1 METNSIYHGDCMEL
15 LKKIPDESVDLIIS
29 DPPYNIGI
37 AEWDYKKSVK
47 DYLDWLNP
55 IIEEY
60 FRVLRKNG
68 SLYIFGNFNFIGD
81 IKVLLNKQ
89 KAKLMSWIIWD
100 KGSKEQNATRTYAD
114 ITEHILFYV
123 KGNYEKDIEIPT
135 ELNSVREYLREEKKK
150 SGLSNKYF
158 SEEFSKL
165 YDKVGCR
172 DRSVIEHYFSEKQ
185 WVFPIQEIY
194 EKILQKTGFFQ
205 KPYDVLKQ
213 EYKQLRYTFN
223 HEDIRIKRNP
233 KDKRNFKFEKQICPN
248 VWYFNN
254 KYEMTLYSHPT
265 VKPLELIETIIK
277 VSSNEGDIVLDTF
290 LGSGSTIEACNKLN
304 RRWVGS
310 EINADYISMINKQRL
325 SQQTLSNLSATPRTL
340 NPTDSIPTGEFNM
353 GLTASATPSPK
364 CPSDTSP
371 SPNLN
376 SIWVSPR
383 SR

>member
-1 METNSIYHGDCMEL
+1 MRYPEDYINRVICGDSIEVMED
-15 LKKIPDESVDLIIS
+15 IPDESVDLIIS

-37 AEWDYKKSVK
+37 DEWDTKKSVK
-47 DYLDWLNP
+47 EYLDWLNP

-68 SLYIFGNFNFIGD
+68 SLYIFGNFNFIAD

-100 KGSKEQNATRTYAD
+100 KGSKEQNATRTYTD
-114 ITEHILFYV
+114 ITEHILFYI
-123 KGNYEKDIEIPT
+123 KGVEKDLEIPT
-135 ELNSVREYLREEKKK
+135 ELNSVREYLHEEKKK
-150 SGLSNKYF
+150 SGLSNKYY

-185 WVFPIQEIY
+185 WVFPSQEIY

-205 KPYDVLKQ
+205 KPYDMLKQ
-213 EYKQLRYTFN
+213 KYKQLRYTFN

-265 VKPLELIETIIK
+265 VKPLEIIETIIK
-277 VSSNEGDIVLDTF
+277 ASSNEGDLVLDNCA
-290 LGSGSTIEACNKLN
+290 GSGTTGVACKKLN
-304 RRWVGS
+304 RKYILIDIS
-310 EINADYISMINKQRL
+310 EKYCGIARKRIANIPERL
-325 SQQTLSNLSATPRTL
+325 E
-340 NPTDSIPTGEFNM
+340 EF
-353 GLTASATPSPK
+353 
-364 CPSDTSP
+364 
-371 SPNLN
+371 
-376 SIWVSPR
+376 I
-383 SR
+383 